1 MYFGDSYR
9 KIQKASRKACSAR
22 RLRMSFFLQIFLG
35 IIDIG

>member
-9 KIQKASRKACSAR
+9 KIQKASGKACSTR
-22 RLRMSFFLQIFLG
+22 RLRMPFFLQILLE